1 MFSTEIGLIENLT
14 TAGADDLI
22 DFLKGF
28 IVGLAI
34 LMFERIYFSYL
45 LDYVYEKVKSLI
57 LEIIKFFKNI
67 F

>member
-34 LMFERIYFSYL
+34 LMFERIYFNYL
-45 LDYVYEKVKSLI
+45 LDYIYEKVKNLI
-57 LEIIKFFKNI
+57 LEIIKFLKNI